1 MVKDKAEKAKVVE
14 DFKPEHVKPFLVKIR
29 CKNCGPQ
36 EYRTDN
42 PPKIECPK
50 CHQFEVS
57 EVHVF

>member
-1 MVKDKAEKAKVVE
+1 MVKGKAEKAGIDV
-14 DFKPEHVKPFLVKIR
+14 DFKPKRVKPFLVKIR

-36 EYRTDN
+36 EYRADN

-50 CHQFEVS
+50 CHEHEVK